1 MDSMTCGTCHT
12 ECTTWVRLIPIVILR
27 GISCTCSLPIPRNII
42 RSHSPRARS
51 NPLRYF
57 TSTRRCITRPR
68 VTRPAMHGVDQAWRR
83 LSAMLGVLEGRW
95 LLEKAS
101 TRMHSYVIPS
111 KRRSTHNGLRRRRFI
126 AQCQRSTGAD
136 ISALIISMASK
147 TNAFRPGSLKRQIDF
162 VDLRDLKA
170 RLTNDPA
177 LLQNT
182 ITDGPA
188 FADQDTGDDMYP
200 VLKQENTSSYIYR
213 RAIPRGI
220 TRLPM
225 SFPLR
230 GITRSAMLYP

>member
-1 MDSMTCGTCHT
+1 MQRKASSKVVGC
-12 ECTTWVRLIPIVILR
+12 
-27 GISCTCSLPIPRNII
+27 
-42 RSHSPRARS
+42 
-51 NPLRYF
+51 
-57 TSTRRCITRPR
+57 
-68 VTRPAMHGVDQAWRR
+68 
-83 LSAMLGVLEGRW
+83 
-95 LLEKAS
+95 LEKLFKKDAKLRD
-101 TRMHSYVIPS
+101 TYKKTFNYNDI
-111 KRRSTHNGLRRRRFI
+111 RRDRFL
-126 AQCQRSTGAD
+126 AQCHGLTRAD
-136 ISALIISMASK
+136 ISALIMSVASEK
-147 TNAFRPGSLKRQIDF
+147 NAIRPGSLKRQIDF

-225 SFPLR
+225 SFPQR
-230 GITRSAMLYP
+230 GITSSAMLYP